1 MRAITRLAIVIAIA
15 VLYLPVSVIALIVYP
30 FYVIFKGEDKW

>member
-1 MRAITRLAIVIAIA
+1 MRAITRSVLVIVIA

-30 FYVIFKGEDKW
+30 FLDEEDR